1 MSYRPTSEDMYNVD
15 PKVRFWTMP
24 PVRSCL
30 IETSLCTLC
39 RGVQA
44 CASRDTPTNV
54 KLYCVIASL

>member
-1 MSYRPTSEDMYNVD
+1 MYNVD

-30 IETSLCTLC
+30 IETFPLHTLSRRSSL
-39 RGVQA
+39 RK
-44 CASRDTPTNV
+44 RDTPTNV